1 MKIRFPSCWQQ
12 YEVVAAMATIQFS
25 LSFQIAV
32 HEWISWVFPPET
44 ETETATETETET
56 ESKPVVFGAFG
67 F

>member
-1 MKIRFPSCWQQ
+1 L
-12 YEVVAAMATIQFS
+12 
-25 LSFQIAV
+25 LSTNELAGY
-32 HEWISWVFPPET
+32 FPPKT